1 MPMGESTAIQVLI
14 ADDHPIFRMGLRRL
28 LETDPGITIVGE
40 AASGRQAIELA
51 QSLQPDVLLLDVA
64 MDDISGLDV
73 LRELND
79 DGPRPKD
86 GQRLKIVLLTA
97 SLNSTDTMLAL
108 RLGAVG
114 VMLKTTASELLF
126 KCLRSVMAGQVPGSD
141 AIR

>member
-1 MPMGESTAIQVLI
+1 MGESTAIQVLI

-86 GQRLKIVLLTA
+86 GQRLKIVLLMA
-97 SLNSTDTMLAL
+97 SLNSTKTMLRHGLAP
-108 RLGAVG
+108 R
-114 VMLKTTASELLF
+114 ASCSRPPHRNCCSSAF
-126 KCLRSVMAGQVPGSD
+126 AR
-141 AIR
+141 